1 MERGGLIK
9 KTSLMQL
16 FFKDKI
22 YILNSNR
29 YWFSVYTFK
38 YYTSHCSIALRTR
51 SKICKVC
58 ERDYRTVL
66 TILFVWPIFISRHD
80 SSIFLIFAHFAF
92 PTYRSP
98 RRTCS
103 QFIPSSRFGQTTDLW
118 IYRSTFEKI
127 QYRENMGD

>member
-22 YILNSNR
+22 YTLNSNH
-29 YWFSVYTFK
+29 YWFSVHFQVLYESLFNRITSSLQDLQSLRARLSYCTYDTFCLADFHL
-38 YYTSHCSIALRTR
+38 TTRFLHLPHLRTFR
-51 SKICKVC
+51 LPNS
-58 ERDYRTVL
+58 
-66 TILFVWPIFISRHD
+66 
-80 SSIFLIFAHFAF
+80 
-92 PTYRSP
+92 

>member
-22 YILNSNR
+22 YTLNSNR
-29 YWFSVYTFK
+29 YWFSVYTFR
-38 YYTSHCSIALRTR
+38 YYTSHCSIALRAR

-58 ERDYRTVL
+58 ERDYRTEL

-80 SSIFLIFAHFAF
+80 SSIFAHFAF

-103 QFIPSSRFGQTTDLW
+103 QFIPSSRFGQTTGYIVRLSKKFN
-118 IYRSTFEKI
+118 IEKTWGI
-127 QYRENMGD
+127 N